1 MDAIEAF
8 LDAADE
14 VLNSN
19 TFLVRIPFPSGDI
32 WRDLRIYIVS
42 GDLQRA
48 MLQADISREW
58 YNMHRIS
65 ADETPVPM
73 PGRLAADEVA
83 FTQGPAPGGAR
94 AYLEAMLQGD
104 TSGGNFI
111 SFYRCEKTQ
120 AEARRLTAAVL
131 EQLFAG
137 KEPLLYVLEPDFFRE
152 TAADAGQL
160 YYFEGRG
167 CDNAAFLVFRT
178 TGYLL
183 LTNGLP

>member
-19 TFLVRIPFPSGDI
+19 TFLARVPLMSGDI
-32 WRDLRIYIVS
+32 WRDLRTFIVS

-48 MLQADISREW
+48 MLEADISREW
-58 YNMHRIS
+58 YNMHRI
-65 ADETPVPM
+65 AEDETPVPM
-73 PGRLAADEVA
+73 PGRLAADEIF
-83 FTQGPAPGGAR
+83 FTQTSALVGAR
-94 AYLEAMLQGD
+94 DYLEAMLRGD
-104 TSGGNFI
+104 ASAGHFI
-111 SFYRCEKTQ
+111 SFYRCAKSPG
-120 AEARRLTAAVL
+120 EARRLAAGVL
-131 EQLFAG
+131 KQLFG
-137 KEPLLYVLEPDFFRE
+137 DSEPLLYILEPDFFRE
-152 TAADAGQL
+152 TAAATGQL

-167 CDNAAFLVFRT
+167 CDNAALLVYGT

>member
-1 MDAIEAF
+1 MNAIESF

-19 TFLVRIPFPSGDI
+19 TFMVRIPFPSGDI
-32 WRDLRIYIVS
+32 WRDLRIFIVS

-48 MLQADISREW
+48 MLETDISREW
-58 YNMHRIS
+58 YNMHRIA

-83 FTQGPAPGGAR
+83 FTQGPASGGAR
-94 AYLEAMLQGD
+94 AYLEAMLRGD
-104 TSGGNFI
+104 TSAGHFI
-111 SFYRCEKTQ
+111 SFYRRAKSQ
-120 AEARRLTAAVL
+120 AEARRLTVGVL

-137 KEPLLYVLEPDFFRE
+137 NEPLLYVLEPDFFRE
-152 TAADAGQL
+152 TAVDAGQL

-167 CDNAAFLVFRT
+167 CDNAAFLVYRA